1 MDNQQYYGY
10 GQQYPQP
17 RQQRQPPWMC
27 VPVSCREEAVAVQMD
42 YMYAGI
48 LMPDLAHNAVYA
60 KIVNPN
66 TMETRFCDFAAVP
79 PPKLV
84 QADEFVTREDFG
96 KLCQIVQQLQNE
108 RQVPV
113 TAKEEE

>member
-1 MDNQQYYGY
+1 MDNQKYYGY

-66 TMETRFCDFAAVP
+66 TINPSEIPSNNSPRP
-79 PPKLV
+79 IP
-84 QADEFVTREDFG
+84 
-96 KLCQIVQQLQNE
+96 
-108 RQVPV
+108 
-113 TAKEEE
+113 AKEFPEQFITIVTTAPMIPATHPLHLQFAQI